1 MTLPSCAIRNLL
13 LFPVILP
20 SAIMFLITCEGTMTL
35 NEFLWVFYVLYHAVS
50 SHLLTH
56 DEWTGKVVSLKT
68 LCCWLRT
75 CGWSWET
82 GFSSMPGIAQRSQ
95 QTSGHYN
102 LLERVVTELRAL
114 DTWLNYV
121 YIHLDTFINAI
132 YISKRSPST
141 LVLSGIIQKILV
153 NTETSIK
160 HNKSSLRCYDE
171 TRHNNVLTLF
181 DHLF

>member
-1 MTLPSCAIRNLL
+1 
-13 LFPVILP
+13 
-20 SAIMFLITCEGTMTL
+20 MFLITCEGTMTL

-153 NTETSIK
+153 NTETSDNLTAHTKAHWDVTMRPDIIMFSHYLIIYFSK
-160 HNKSSLRCYDE
+160 IS
-171 TRHNNVLTLF
+171 VLTQF
-181 DHLF
+181 